1 MEATATLN
9 RRARRQA
16 MKNSKYSHN
25 NRKNDQKTIQI
36 IWSEPK
42 KILVSRYITDHMLEK
57 CIYAGMTKKKALEIY
72 GKNRYRINPN
82 AVAIRIITHKVY
94 HINY

>member
-9 RRARRQA
+9 RRQRRQA

-25 NRKNDQKTIQI
+25 NRKNNQKTIQV

-42 KILVSRYITDHMLEK
+42 MKLVSRYLTDSAIKRSRAENLSA
-57 CIYAGMTKKKALEIY
+57 IKALELY
-72 GKNRYRINPN
+72 GKNRYNVNPN
-82 AVAIRIITHKVY
+82 AKAVKIITHKVY

>member
-9 RRARRQA
+9 RRQRRQA

-25 NRKNDQKTIQI
+25 NRKNEQKSVQVIY
-36 IWSEPK
+36 SEPK
-42 KILVSRYITDHMLEK
+42 IIMVGSYT
-57 CIYAGMTKKKALEIY
+57 TKS
-72 GKNRYRINPN
+72 GQVKNRYRVNPN
-82 AVAIRIITHKVY
+82 AKAVKIITHKVY